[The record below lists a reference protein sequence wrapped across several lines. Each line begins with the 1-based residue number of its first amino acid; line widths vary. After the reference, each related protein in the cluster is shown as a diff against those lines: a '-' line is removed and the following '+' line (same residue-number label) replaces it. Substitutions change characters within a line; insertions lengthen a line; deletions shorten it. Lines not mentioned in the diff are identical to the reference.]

1 MNIKPVIYFLAGAV
15 ISTGVIAGMAF
26 KESAKEEEA
35 VSVKK
40 NKKIQYKWFVP
51 DVPATM
57 SFAGEPVPLARR
69 DVKEMFEYELINNSY
84 RHGNTLQILLQAT
97 RYFPLIE
104 QRLKANGVPDD
115 FKYLCVAESSLTPA
129 RSSAGAR
136 GFWQFMDATAPRYGL
151 EVNDQVDERYHVAK
165 ATDAACMYLKEAYE
179 KFGSWTAAAASYNC
193 GMAGYSKNA
202 EIQYQKDYYDLLLPE
217 ETMRY
222 IFRILTFKHIMT
234 NPEESGFNI
243 LPQEEYKPI
252 ATRKIT
258 ITETVPDLAAFAM
271 NNGSNYRML
280 KMLNPWLRD
289 KSLTVKGG
297 KSYVVELPTS
307 GKY

>member
-1 MNIKPVIYFLAGAV
+1 MRTKPVLYFLAGAILSAGI
-15 ISTGVIAGMAF
+15 ISGFAF
-26 KESAKEEEA
+26 KETAKEEEA

-40 NKKIQYKWFVP
+40 NRKLQYKWYVP

-69 DVKEMFEYELINNSY
+69 DVKEMLEYELLNNCY
-84 RHGNTLQILLQAT
+84 RHGNTLQILLQST
-97 RYFPLIE
+97 RYFPMIE

-115 FKYLCVAESSLTPA
+115 FKYLCVAESSLQHA
-129 RSSAGAR
+129 RSAAGAR
-136 GFWQFMDATAPRYGL
+136 GFWQFMDGTAPRYGL
-151 EVNDQVDERYHVAK
+151 EVSNQVDERYNVAK
-165 ATDAACMYLKEAYE
+165 ATDAACMYLKEAYA

-202 EIQYQKDYYDLLLPE
+202 EAQYQSNYYDVLLPE

-222 IFRILTFKHIMT
+222 VFRILAFKYIMT

-243 LPQEEYKPI
+243 LPQEEYKPV

-258 ITETVPDLAAFAM
+258 VTESVPDLAAFAM

-280 KMLNPWLRD
+280 KTLNPWLRD
-289 KSLTVKGG
+289 KSLTVTGG
-297 KSYVVELPTS
+297 KSYVIELPAS